1 MKVFRHFLLILVVF
15 SLFNLNF
22 AQENRTQTPPKTKE
36 KLELETKA
44 FELLSEIIDETATLK
59 LAENRSYISSL
70 AATLYWEKDEKL
82 ARQLFHSAA
91 NELIKSQNTPESRR
105 QTNIENADYYRN
117 LIFNNLRGQLVF
129 RILPK
134 DAELASEILYATRP
148 SELANAVQNY
158 QQIIAQTGKKP
169 DLSNYK
175 QEERM
180 KLEAAITEIQ
190 HEQQIKKEIAKKDPQ
205 KLAENIRESFAKE
218 VTSYD
223 FLNDLDVLNKK
234 DHDLAQKVLSEIMQN
249 LAGADFS
256 NYSKWYVAYWLYRR
270 FLAVR
275 NKPVNQNS
283 SEKNKQLE
291 LDEKSI
297 KAIANKEFGYLL
309 TKTLMENDYN
319 FVERVIY
326 LKQILPERFPEIKAK
341 YEKARSILGVLKEW
355 ADDAE
360 TTEKLGENPT
370 LKQIIENSSKL
381 GTNSKTEY
389 YKKAVGKLFETES
402 QEKIAQMLNQIPEE
416 KDRENALDYLN
427 SLAAEKKATQES
439 PAEAKQAVL
448 QIKSD
453 KERIAKLIGL
463 AISYHQRKTAESQKI
478 AEDLM
483 DEASKLV
490 NETPETYT
498 EFTALLPVIAGYA
511 SVNPKKAVDLISPL
525 VGKSNELIDAY
536 VLLGNYDDAH
546 YPYVSENE
554 ILLGGQDGY
563 YSYKGRYGEIVKKL
577 TENDFDKSKKVI
589 ENFKRSDV
597 RILAKLILI
606 ESILVQ

>member
-15 SLFNLNF
+15 SLFNLNY
-22 AQENRTQTPPKTKE
+22 AQENRTQTLPKSKE

-44 FELLSEIIDETATLK
+44 FELLSEVIDETATLK

-70 AATLYWEKDEKL
+70 AATLFWEKDEKL

-91 NELIKSQNTPESRR
+91 NELIKSQNTPKSRR
-105 QTNIENADYYRN
+105 QTNIENTDYYRN

-134 DAELASEILYATRP
+134 DAELASEILYTTRP
-148 SELANAVQNY
+148 SELANAVQTY
-158 QQIIAQTGKKP
+158 EQIIAQTGKKP

-218 VTSYD
+218 MTSYG
-223 FLNDLDVLNKK
+223 FLDDLEILNKK
-234 DHDLAQKVLSEIMQN
+234 DHALAQKVLSEIMQN
-249 LAGADFS
+249 LASADFS
-256 NYSKWYVAYWLYRR
+256 NYSKSYVAYWLYRR

-297 KAIANKEFGYLL
+297 KAIANKEFDYLL
-309 TKTLMENDYN
+309 TKTLIESDSG

-326 LKQILPERFPEIKAK
+326 LKQILPERFPEIKGK
-341 YEKARSILGVLKEW
+341 YEKAKGVLKEW

-370 LKQIIENSSKL
+370 LKQIVENSSKL

-427 SLAAEKKATQES
+427 SLAAEKKAIQES
-439 PAEAKQAVL
+439 PTEAKQAVL

-453 KERIAKLIGL
+453 KERIAKLIDL
-463 AISYHQRKTAESQKI
+463 AISYHQRKTAKSQKI

-483 DEASKLV
+483 DEAGKLV

-536 VLLGNYDDAH
+536 VLLANYDDAR

-563 YSYKGRYGEIVKKL
+563 YFYKGRYGEIVKKL
-577 TENDFDKSKKVI
+577 TENDFDKSKNVI
-589 ENFKRSDV
+589 ENFKRADV